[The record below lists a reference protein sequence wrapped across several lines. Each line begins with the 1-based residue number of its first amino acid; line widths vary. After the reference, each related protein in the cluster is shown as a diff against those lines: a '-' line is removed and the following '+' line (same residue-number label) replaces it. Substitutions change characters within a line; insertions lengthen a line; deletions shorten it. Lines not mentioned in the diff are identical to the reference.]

1 MALEATH
8 GQWIYRNLTIP
19 KKISGLVYIKSK
31 EQLLEE
37 IDKQIKLGGE
47 GLEET
52 DQWMLQVNI
61 GDLEMTTGEF
71 GNYWLLA
78 IETAQKRYRL
88 REKTQ
93 YVQQMET

>member
-1 MALEATH
+1 
-8 GQWIYRNLTIP
+8 
-19 KKISGLVYIKSK
+19 
-31 EQLLEE
+31 
-37 IDKQIKLGGE
+37 
-47 GLEET
+47 
-52 DQWMLQVNI
+52 MLQVNI

-93 YVQQMET
+93 YVQQMETWKDEFQTAQDITLPGRRVLHSQAAQTAMLCVLYYGVYEDSRMVKLVKGKIT